1 MIKTPLSKASG
12 PSAALSFPSFSA
24 KHPIRWPCSGW
35 LFQGATDAFT
45 SHPLSDTITGHRPS
59 TIATTVA
66 AAPTT
71 PFLVSARLCVPLV
84 FVTSLQWLFSE
95 RGMMLPSTVRR
106 IAAAAPQSPLLA
118 SLASTATRSTAA
130 LTLNSNPQCC
140 QRRRYSSS
148 KPSSPNDSPK
158 GYAAGQVTASP
169 AQSTKQSGEKRKRK
183 AKDSSIQRKLPS
195 VPSTQDVPQEAFAL
209 ATFFSLHRPISVTH
223 SFPKAITDDAF
234 AQIFAQRT
242 KSTAYNSNRVV
253 STLARSVDQ
262 LEQPMQG
269 LSMASQQVT
278 DTSASHDMNGEPV
291 QQISVKH
298 ADGTETSVYVQL
310 DHMSGQFLP
319 FNPPPIPQPLSGSEA
334 DAEAGS
340 ANAGLAQSEGTA
352 LQQEPQTRIYKAMFT
367 LEETIDEN
375 GNSHIK
381 AHTPQVIE
389 DDASDASFGTL
400 DPPRS
405 FLERMALREIR
416 RENVRGRAKGM
427 LAISVKRQRK
437 LKMKKK
443 KYKKLMRRTRNER
456 RKLDRV

>member
-1 MIKTPLSKASG
+1 
-12 PSAALSFPSFSA
+12 
-24 KHPIRWPCSGW
+24 
-35 LFQGATDAFT
+35 
-45 SHPLSDTITGHRPS
+45 
-59 TIATTVA
+59 
-66 AAPTT
+66 
-71 PFLVSARLCVPLV
+71 
-84 FVTSLQWLFSE
+84 
-95 RGMMLPSTVRR
+95 MLPSTVRR
-106 IAAAAPQSPLLA
+106 IAVAGPQSPLLA
-118 SLASTATRSTAA
+118 STAARATAA
-130 LTLNSNPQCC
+130 LTLKSNPRCS

-148 KPSSPNDSPK
+148 KPSSPSDSPK

-169 AQSTKQSGEKRKRK
+169 SQSTKQSGEKRRRK
-183 AKDSSIQRKLPS
+183 AKDTSTQRKLPS

-242 KSTAYNSNRVV
+242 KPATYNKVM

-269 LSMASQQVT
+269 LGITSQHVT
-278 DTSASHDMNGEPV
+278 DASSSHNVSNEHV
-291 QQISVKH
+291 QQINLKH
-298 ADGTETSVYVQL
+298 PDGTETSVYVQL
-310 DHMSGQFLP
+310 DQMSGQFLP
-319 FNPPPIPQPLSGSEA
+319 FNPPPIPQPLSGSEVEA
-334 DAEAGS
+334 SAES
-340 ANAGLAQSEGTA
+340 ENAGAAQSEEMA
-352 LQQEPQTRIYKAMFT
+352 VQQEPQTRIYKAMFT

-375 GNSHIK
+375 GNSRIT

-389 DDASDASFGTL
+389 DTGDEGLNVSN
-400 DPPRS
+400 PPRT
-405 FLERMALREIR
+405 FLERMALREIK
-416 RENVRGRAKGM
+416 RERVRGQANGM